1 MIFMGTIA
9 LLVEVHQEW
18 VMVMVEVHPVVAE
31 GVALESNH
39 QAEEEVKIN
48 TICFRIMLTV

>member
-39 QAEEEVKIN
+39 QAKEEVNIN
-48 TICFRIMLTV
+48 TIGFRIMLTV